1 MQAERARIRRLRR
14 LEQVRALA
22 RRQAASEAARAESH
36 LVQLEALAGRT
47 RAMLDDYRS
56 RTSLNDGLEL
66 RQLGQFVAGL
76 SGITA
81 TAANDAEQARTFA
94 DQMQQALATAERSR
108 AAVEDRA
115 KASENALARKLTSPA
130 LAARRAV
137 GTGLE

>member
-22 RRQAASEAARAESH
+22 RQQAASEAARAEGH
-36 LVQLEALAGRT
+36 LAQLETLAGRT

-56 RTSLNDGLEL
+56 RTALNDGLEL
-66 RQLGQFVAGL
+66 RQLGQFVTGL
-76 SGITA
+76 SGISA
-81 TAANDAEQARTFA
+81 TTEGDAEQARKVA
-94 DQMQQALATAERSR
+94 DQMQQALAMAERSR

-115 KASENALARKLTSPA
+115 KASESALARKLVSPA
-130 LAARRAV
+130 LAGRRAI